1 MSVGIK
7 INQEVCKQWELWESE
22 KFGGIPIEAVLSCPS
37 SNSDEAEEK
46 DKLFLIIDF
55 LVNKTSE
62 EKPYFLVIDG
72 QIQSDE
78 DLVYVG
84 EGEEPDIDYY
94 REEEEGQ
101 YYPSVKKDFVITK
114 ENVSN
119 YLEKQQIKEELKGKE
134 LLLSEIIC
142 GFLNRDLVRMDEV
155 LNLIT
160 WEDYG
165 EDSNIVKKWLN
176 MSIRDRASTIAQIEA
191 LSEIGVIPPFKEENA
206 IAGQESSIESKTKSQ
221 SFVIPEDTLKL
232 FEYFIEKSKE
242 LIRTEEGY
250 LIVNLDRT
258 TLQGFYTHVCKRN
271 KAYSVPKREQI
282 IEYVR
287 KPDGSKYSIHS
298 LKKEE
303 DE

>member
-7 INQEVCKQWELWESE
+7 TNKEVGKQWELWESE
-22 KFGGIPIEAVLSCPS
+22 KFGGIPLEAVLSCPP

-72 QIQSDE
+72 QILCDE

-94 REEEEGQ
+94 REEEKGQ
-101 YYPSVKKDFVITK
+101 YYPSVKKDFGITK
-114 ENVSN
+114 ESILN
-119 YLEKQQIKEELKGKE
+119 YLGKQQIKEELKGKE

-142 GFLNRDLVRMDEV
+142 GFLNRDLERMDEV

-160 WEDYG
+160 WEDYR

-176 MSIRDRASTIAQIEA
+176 ISIRDRASTIAQIEA
-191 LSEIGVIPPFKEENA
+191 LSKIGVIPPFKEENA
-206 IAGQESSIESKTKSQ
+206 IAGQESSIESKTKTQ
-221 SFVIPEDTLKL
+221 SFVIPKHIEKK
-232 FEYFIEKSKE
+232 FEYFEKTSNE
-242 LIRTEEGY
+242 LIRKKEY
-250 LIVNLDRT
+250 WIVNLDRT
-258 TLQGFYTHVCKRN
+258 DIKGFYTNLCNRRKQ
-271 KAYSVPKREQI
+271 YIVPTREQI

>member
-7 INQEVCKQWELWESE
+7 TNQEFCKQWELWESE
-22 KFGGIPIEAVLSCPS
+22 KFGGIPIEAVLSCPPS
-37 SNSDEAEEK
+37 SCDEAEEK

-55 LVNKTSE
+55 LINKINET
-62 EKPYFLVIDG
+62 KPYFLVIDG

-78 DLVYVG
+78 DLVYIG

-101 YYPSVKKDFVITK
+101 YYPSVKKDFGITK
-114 ENVSN
+114 ESILN
-119 YLEKQQIKEELKGKE
+119 YLGKRQIKEELKGKE

-142 GFLNRDLVRMDEV
+142 GFLNRDLERMDEA
-155 LNLIT
+155 LNLMT
-160 WEDYG
+160 WEDYD
-165 EDSNIVKKWLN
+165 ENSYSVKKWLKR
-176 MSIRDRASTIAQIEA
+176 SIRDRASTIAQIES
-191 LSEIGVIPPFKEENA
+191 LSSNRVIPPIKEENA
-206 IAGQESSIESKTKSQ
+206 IAGQESSIEKTTKAQ
-221 SFVIPEDTLKL
+221 SIVIPEQ
-232 FEYFIEKSKE
+232 IEKKFVYFEKTSNE
-242 LIRTEEGY
+242 LIRKKEY
-250 LIVNLDRT
+250 WIVNMDIT
-258 TLQGFYTHVCKRN
+258 DIQGFYTHVRERDK
-271 KAYSVPKREQI
+271 KYTVPTREQI

>member
-7 INQEVCKQWELWESE
+7 TNQEVCKQWELWESE
-22 KFGGIPIEAVLSCPS
+22 KFGGIPIEAVLSCPP

-55 LVNKTSE
+55 LLNKISE
-62 EKPYFLVIDG
+62 TKPYFLVIDG

-78 DLVYVG
+78 DLVYFG
-84 EGEEPDIDYY
+84 EGEEPDIEYY
-94 REEEEGQ
+94 REEEKGQ
-101 YYPSVKKDFVITK
+101 YYPSVKKDFEITK
-114 ENVSN
+114 ESISN
-119 YLEKQQIKEELKGKE
+119 YLGKQQIKEELKGKE

-142 GFLNRDLVRMDEV
+142 GFLNRDLERMDEV

-160 WEDYG
+160 WEDYD
-165 EDSNIVKKWLN
+165 ENSNLVKKWLKS
-176 MSIRDRASTIAQIEA
+176 SIRDRTSTIAQIEA
-191 LSEIGVIPPFKEENA
+191 LSSNGVISPFKEENA
-206 IAGQESSIESKTKSQ
+206 IAGQESSMEKTTKAQ
-221 SFVIPEDTLKL
+221 SIVIPKDIEKK
-232 FEYFIEKSKE
+232 FEYFEKTSNE
-242 LIRTEEGY
+242 LIRKKEY
-250 LIVNLDRT
+250 WIVNMDIT
-258 TLQGFYTHVCKRN
+258 DVQGFYTHVRERDRKHT
-271 KAYSVPKREQI
+271 VPTREQI